1 MNQITPT
8 YLRGSQIS
16 PDRHDFLLDKEM
28 TEDPLQMFFDNFSF
42 FFEKKVMILLDLGA
56 LIPNLVNDI

>member
-42 FFEKKVMILLDLGA
+42 FLKKK
-56 LIPNLVNDI
+56 